1 MNRRTHTIA
10 GAFEFLLLGVF
21 ALSATMLVLMGVRFY
36 RAQAQQA
43 DAVGEYRILSS
54 YLRSMTRAM
63 DESGVVSTDHLDGI
77 DVLTMKETYDG
88 WEYLTRIYV
97 WDGRLREWF
106 SDASYP
112 FDPAQG
118 EEICEAK
125 DLQLQ
130 MEDGLLRVRV
140 TGTDD
145 REAVS
150 VIALR
155 SEVEEK

>member
-21 ALSATMLVLMGVRFY
+21 ALSATMMVLMGVRFY
-36 RAQAQQA
+36 RAQVQHA

-54 YLRSMTRAM
+54 YLRSMTRTM
-63 DESGVVSTDHLDGI
+63 DESGKAGTDHQDGI
-77 DVLTMKETYDG
+77 DMLTFQETYDG

-97 WDGRLREWF
+97 WDGKLREWF

-118 EEICEAK
+118 EEICDAK
-125 DLQLQ
+125 DMQVQ
-130 MEDGLLRVRV
+130 MENGLLRVRV

-145 REAVS
+145 REVVS
-150 VIALR
+150 AIALR
-155 SEVEEK
+155 SEVDTR